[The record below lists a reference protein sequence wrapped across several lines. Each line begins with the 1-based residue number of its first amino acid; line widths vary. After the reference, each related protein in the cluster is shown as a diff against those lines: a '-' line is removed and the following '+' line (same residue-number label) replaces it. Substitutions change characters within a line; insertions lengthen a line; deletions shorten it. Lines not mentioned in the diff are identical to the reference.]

1 MVQRSS
7 CGIYSLCIGYYSF
20 SSLVGAVAGRSS
32 SFLSRAPCLADGSGG
47 SREWCRGLSVGY

>member
-1 MVQRSS
+1 MIV
-7 CGIYSLCIGYYSF
+7 
-20 SSLVGAVAGRSS
+20 SSLVGATAGRSS